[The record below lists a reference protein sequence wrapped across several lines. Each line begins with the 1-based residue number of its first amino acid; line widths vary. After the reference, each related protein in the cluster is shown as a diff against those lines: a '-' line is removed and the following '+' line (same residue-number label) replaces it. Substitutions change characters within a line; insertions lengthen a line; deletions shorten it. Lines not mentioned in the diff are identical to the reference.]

1 MTTIPRRAGVA
12 LLVYGL
18 GVTVAFMSLGAPGG
32 DYDPGNIA
40 SFVSR
45 GHWPT
50 AFVLAYVSALCSIGL
65 LVFGQSLRTAL
76 GEAVGDLVA
85 GLCLAGT
92 AVSVVGAFLVGGSDV
107 AMAEGG
113 TFVQTVC
120 AQPLLYT
127 LSEVGN
133 LVTVCGPGFFA
144 VVVAIVLA
152 AVGRLPVWLRA
163 FSVVAGLCGILA
175 PFFFTY
181 FVFVLWTIAT
191 GLTLLARRPSQAAAT
206 EPAPSLV

>member
-1 MTTIPRRAGVA
+1 MTIIPRRAGIA
-12 LLVYGL
+12 LIVYGL

-32 DYDPGNIA
+32 DYDPGNIG

-92 AVSVVGAFLVGGSDV
+92 AVSVVGAFLVGGIDV

-113 TFVQTVC
+113 THVQTGVP
-120 AQPLLYT
+120 QPILYT
-127 LSEVGN
+127 FSEVGN
-133 LVTVCGPGFFA
+133 LVSVCGPAFFA
-144 VVVAIVLA
+144 GVVAIVLA